1 MCSAAILASSVV
13 GGAPEHDVVDPQD
26 AAASPLTALPTTDRT
41 HPSAPKAA
49 EVGEVGEVGEK
60 VAR

>member
-1 MCSAAILASSVV
+1 MCPAAILASSVI

-26 AAASPLTALPTTDRT
+26 AAASPLTALPATERA
-41 HPSAPKAA
+41 HLSAPKAA
-49 EVGEVGEVGEK
+49 EVGEK